1 MPQIPLKYLARR
13 VQMHLWFL
21 VFPVVKWEAES
32 LFMELFSVEV

>member
-1 MPQIPLKYLARR
+1 MPQIPIKYLALS

-32 LFMELFSVEV
+32 LFMELLSVEV